1 MENEWH
7 KGVEQRK
14 SSRRKTVDERAEDSK
29 RHRNIMELVGYCIE
43 GGMMLVYD
51 YVPRNLSN
59 VIFGEQPV
67 QFFDWPTR
75 QKIILD
81 IIRGLAYLHE
91 GVQVCILHNYIKPN
105 NFLLDENLNGKI
117 CDFGLARILEP
128 DCAQYVNKELPT
140 NYEMFLR
147 DATESDTTTYRTV
160 AGTPGYLDPEYFRS
174 GRASVESDIYSF
186 GVTLLNIVSGKRA
199 TEYVDVRMLT
209 QHAWRLHEE
218 DRIHDLIDPRLLKN
232 DGLINSSSISRTII
246 TALWCTHN
254 ECKARPSASG
264 VLMMLLSEE
273 KISLRTRT
281 VAEKVVSVPDL
292 NFNHSQATMLNDK
305 YLESSYVRD
314 SNSHPSRYPDLSY
327 VRDWSFHTDML
338 SGESSE
344 Y

>member
-1 MENEWH
+1 MNEL
-7 KGVEQRK
+7 R
-14 SSRRKTVDERAEDSK
+14 TLSK
-29 RHRNIMELVGYCIE
+29 LRHQNIMELVGYCIE

-67 QFFDWPTR
+67 QFLDWPTT

-91 GVQVCILHNYIKPN
+91 GAQVCILHNDIKPN
-105 NFLLDENLNGKI
+105 NILLDENFNAKI
-117 CDFGLARILEP
+117 CDFGLARILEA

-147 DATESDTTTYRTV
+147 DATESDTTTYRAV
-160 AGTPGYLDPEYFRS
+160 AGTPGYLDPDYFRT
-174 GRASVESDIYSF
+174 GRVSVESDIYSF

-199 TEYVDVRMLT
+199 TEYVDDQMLT

-218 DRIHDLIDPRLLKN
+218 DRLHDLIDPRLLN
-232 DGLINSSSISRTII
+232 GDGLINSSSISRTLI

-273 KISLRTRT
+273 KNSLPTRT
-281 VAEKVVSVPDL
+281 VAEKVSVPYL
-292 NFNHSQATMLNDK
+292 NFNRSQETMLNDK
-305 YLESSYVRD
+305 YLESSYVRY
-314 SNSHPSRYPDLSY
+314 SNSHPSRCPDLSY
-327 VRDWSFHTDML
+327 VKDWSFHTDML